1 MFTLEIDVPPDFLSV
16 YLPHNVPLP
25 GHYSLLELTFLC
37 NVLDGDLMAFLEQ
50 RTLLLLRVTTTI
62 PVATLTSNG
71 ESCLS

>member
-25 GHYSLLELTFLC
+25 GHYSLLELIFLC

-50 RTLLLLRVTTTI
+50 RTLLLLRVTTTT
-62 PVATLTSNG
+62 VGHHLTQCAPPPS
-71 ESCLS
+71 